1 MSSNPDFIM
10 EDGVLVKYIG
20 SDENVEIPEE
30 IHEIASRAFFG
41 CVSVVRTKIS
51 ERVTA
56 IGDEAFR

>member
-41 CVSVVRTKIS
+41 ACDRN
-51 ERVTA
+51 R
-56 IGDEAFR
+56 